1 MEKDGRTQSEKVRFK
16 RRQLLHFKGYDE
28 VASETSE
35 IKEKRSCMTGG
46 LSSLMEKQ
54 LQNVLRRAN
63 FLYCRVRKTT
73 NESREQGHEWG
84 VEVEMKSESWKITR
98 LYRFCG
104 PV

>member
-54 LQNVLRRAN
+54 LQNVLR
-63 FLYCRVRKTT
+63 K
-73 NESREQGHEWG
+73 EQIFCIAGLEKQPMSLENKVMNGGWR
-84 VEVEMKSESWKITR
+84 WK
-98 LYRFCG
+98 
-104 PV
+104 